1 MIRELDTD
9 MSQISLPLRVTVT
22 MVVVIMKTIMT
33 MRKMK
38 RVIPNQVS
46 LQHHHIFPRSLLHLQ
61 LKSIEQFPRTLM
73 KIFHLLRKRRLLR
86 LHLLQPLQ
94 PQVLRHQLHQLHQLP
109 QLPQLPQLLA
119 LRLLQLSVCQD
130 KPPLQIQ
137 PRLQLILQ

>member
-94 PQVLRHQLHQLHQLP
+94 PQVLRHQLLL
-109 QLPQLPQLLA
+109 LLQLPQLLA